1 MTTVTKTQKHN
12 RKALEDF
19 FFYEVKIENG
29 VVEVHAY
36 PIFDQDCSTRANLD
50 THHSVHTTIKESID
64 GEDEIIA
71 DVAFIEDG
79 VIVDYG
85 FSEAYLWEEVLD
97 TLDKLGKNLKEQGKI

>member
-1 MTTVTKTQKHN
+1 MTTVTKNQN

-50 THHSVHTTIKESID
+50 TQHSVHTTIKESVDI
-64 GEDEIIA
+64 EDEIIA

-85 FSEAYLWEEVLD
+85 FSESYLWEQVFDVLD
-97 TLDKLGKNLKEQGKI
+97 ELGTTLKEQGKI